1 MSIVRAELLVFRPNE
16 VSDNPTNGG
25 RMTAVEIPSAVI
37 GNLFPD
43 AGEAERAAGSTKFR
57 KAFYKNTNIEVP
69 SGGVDS
75 GLTLST
81 TRLFVE
87 NFTPADDAMY
97 IHTGTQVDTE
107 NDLTGSEDLFG
118 SGDLDTTVSGG
129 ATSIDVVVEDGAVI
143 QFRNGE
149 LIRLSDKADIDASGT
164 TEFATISGVP
174 SILGDVVTIGLTV
187 GLVNGFTAPGTRVA
201 AVIEQGD
208 LTAEFDSFVVTSGL
222 SGTYDE
228 VSFPP
233 ELDNIASI
241 EQNWT
246 LTFSDATNFTASGDT
261 VGGVGS
267 GTVGGDFAPT
277 NSDFGR
283 PFFTLRSAGYG
294 GTYQSGDTITF
305 HTIPASVPIWH
316 KRIIPAGAASL
327 AGNQAITVIRGES
340 A

>member
-1 MSIVRAELLVFRPNE
+1 MSIVRAELLTFRPVE

-25 RMTAVEIPSAVI
+25 RMTAVEIASGVI

-43 AGEAERAAGSTKFR
+43 AGEAERAAGSTRFR
-57 KAFYKNTNIEVP
+57 KAFYKNTNVEVP
-69 SGGVDS
+69 GGGVDS
-75 GLTLST
+75 GLTLSNT
-81 TRLFVE
+81 LVFVE
-87 NFTPADDAMY
+87 KFTQGDDAIY

-118 SGDLDTTVSGG
+118 SGDLTTTVSGG
-129 ATSIDVVVEDGAVI
+129 ATSIDVTVEDGAVI

-149 LIRLSDKADIDASGT
+149 LIRISDKADIDD
-164 TEFATISGVP
+164 SGVTEYALINGIP
-174 SILGDVVTIGLTV
+174 SILGDVVTISLSS
-187 GLVNGFTAPGTRVA
+187 GLVNGFVAPGTRVA
-201 AVIEQGD
+201 STIQSGD

-228 VSFPP
+228 ITFPP
-233 ELDNIASI
+233 EMDNIASI

-246 LTFSDATNFTASGDT
+246 LTFSDLTNFTASGDT
-261 VGGVGS
+261 VGSVGS

-283 PFFTLRSAGYG
+283 PFFTLRSAGFG
-294 GTYQSGDTITF
+294 GTFQSGDTITF
-305 HTIPASVPIWH
+305 HTIPSSVPIWH

-327 AGNQAITVIRGES
+327 AGNQAVTVIRGES